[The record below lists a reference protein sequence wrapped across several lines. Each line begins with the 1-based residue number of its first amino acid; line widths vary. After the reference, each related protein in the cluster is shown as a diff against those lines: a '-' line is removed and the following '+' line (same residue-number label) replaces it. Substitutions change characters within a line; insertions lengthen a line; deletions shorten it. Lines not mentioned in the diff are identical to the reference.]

1 MLPVPPAKP
10 PITSFRSRRSSSL
23 SQTLRKS
30 PSEVGGVVLHGA
42 VARSH
47 RPVWIF
53 MDRP

>member
-1 MLPVPPAKP
+1 MF
-10 PITSFRSRRSSSL
+10 FRSSPRISL
-23 SQTLRKS
+23 SQTLQKF

-53 MDRP
+53 MDRLCWLTNNQQRRR